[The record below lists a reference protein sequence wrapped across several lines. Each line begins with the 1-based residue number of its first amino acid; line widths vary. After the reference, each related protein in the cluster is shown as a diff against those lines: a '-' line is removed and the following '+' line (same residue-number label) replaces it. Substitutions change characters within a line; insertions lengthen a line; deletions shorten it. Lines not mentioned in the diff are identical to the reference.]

1 VAYFLPPDWGRI
13 ALHAAP
19 ALERGAAE
27 PGDTEKT
34 VRLLILVPDAGAALA
49 LTRALALLPAAT
61 GRRLLAATSA
71 TRVQRLLATGV
82 ADAVIGTP
90 ETIAAGLGTTLLKLD
105 TVTTVL
111 LAAADELDADSDA
124 LAAVMSEVPK
134 DAARILTALKSTT
147 GVEALLERYLHRVRR
162 VTEDVEPA
170 EGSAVPPT
178 VRYLTVSGAPI
189 DALPL
194 VLDELDA
201 PSATVLVGDERAVGQ
216 ATALLRG
223 IGYHDGALARVS
235 AEKVAPNSALVVT
248 LGVPTATAWQAAV
261 AAQPAQIVA
270 LIAPRELPAL
280 RLLSGSTEP
289 RPLADRASISRAR
302 AVEARRR
309 AELRAEL
316 GESIPSREVL
326 ALEPLLREY
335 DGLEI
340 AAAALRLLERTRESQ
355 AELVIAAEHRV
366 RTIMKEAQREKDEA
380 ARGDAPRPFK
390 PRGEFKPRSDRPR
403 ADGPRGDYK
412 PRGDK
417 PRGFAPR
424 SDKPRGQKGPPRGD
438 R

>member
-1 VAYFLPPDWGRI
+1 
-13 ALHAAP
+13 
-19 ALERGAAE
+19 
-27 PGDTEKT
+27 
-34 VRLLILVPDAGAALA
+34 
-49 LTRALALLPAAT
+49 
-61 GRRLLAATSA
+61 
-71 TRVQRLLATGV
+71 
-82 ADAVIGTP
+82 
-90 ETIAAGLGTTLLKLD
+90 
-105 TVTTVL
+105 
-111 LAAADELDADSDA
+111 
-124 LAAVMSEVPK
+124 VPK
-134 DAARILTALKSTT
+134 DAARILTALRSTT
-147 GVEALLERYLHRVRR
+147 GVEALIERYLHRVRR
-162 VTEDVEPA
+162 VALDVEPA
-170 EGSAVPPT
+170 EGSAVAPT

-216 ATALLRG
+216 ATAMLRG

-235 AEKVAPNSALVVT
+235 SEKVAPNSALVVT
-248 LGVPTATAWQAAV
+248 LGIPTATAWQAAV

-270 LIAPRELPAL
+270 LIAPRDLPAL
-280 RLLSGSTEP
+280 RLLSGTTEP
-289 RPLADRASISRAR
+289 RPFADRASISRAR

-366 RTIMKEAQREKDEA
+366 RTIMKEAQREKEEA
-380 ARGDAPRPFK
+380 ALGEAPKPFKPRSDAPRGDFK
-390 PRGEFKPRSDRPR
+390 PRGEFKPRAERPR
-403 ADGPRGDYK
+403 GDYKPRSDSPRGDYKPRGDGPRGDYKPRGDGPRGDYK

-424 SDKPRGQKGPPRGD
+424 SDKPRGPKGPPRGD